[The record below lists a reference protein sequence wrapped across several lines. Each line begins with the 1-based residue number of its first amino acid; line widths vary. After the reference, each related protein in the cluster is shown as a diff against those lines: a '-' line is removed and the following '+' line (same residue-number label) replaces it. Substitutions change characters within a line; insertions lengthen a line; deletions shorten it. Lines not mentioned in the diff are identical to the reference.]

1 MPSTVIAFFHYDA
14 GRKVLRIRFVSGR
27 IYEYLDVPEDIYSG
41 MKEASSKG
49 TYFNQHVKDQF
60 KYRLIK

>member
-1 MPSTVIAFFHYDA
+1 MPSTVIASFHYDV

-41 MKEASSKG
+41 MKEAFSKG